1 MYVVIRR
8 YNIAPGSADTIVQK
22 ISESFVPLISGMPGF
37 VGWHLINP
45 GDGTIASISIFEDK
59 AGAEASTKT
68 ATEWVRQNLASV
80 IRTAPVIVTGEVV
93 ATSGAGAIH

>member
-1 MYVVIRR
+1 MYAVIRR
-8 YNIAPGSADTIVQK
+8 YNIAPGSADTMIQK
-22 ISESFVPLISGMPGF
+22 VNESFVPLISQMPGF
-37 VGWHLINP
+37 VGWQLINP

-68 ATEWVRQNLASV
+68 ATDWVRQNLASS

-93 ATSGAGAIH
+93 AHAGAGAMR

>member
-1 MYVVIRR
+1 MYAVIRR

-22 ISESFVPLISGMPGF
+22 VNESFLPLISQAPGF
-37 VGWHLINP
+37 IGWHLINP

-68 ATEWVRQNLASV
+68 ATDWVRQNLASL
-80 IRTAPVIVTGEVV
+80 IRTAPVIMTGEVV
-93 ATSGAGAIH
+93 AQMGASAMR